1 MAKVR
6 ISRNWPDNDFVSILV
21 VADSGYP
28 QELHEA
34 MRVALDGFAET
45 SGVVLKGSEDE
56 ATSDHDR

>member
-6 ISRNWPDNDFVSILV
+6 IVRTWPDDDYVRIDV

-34 MRVALDGFAET
+34 MRVALDAFTEA
-45 SGVVLKGSEDE
+45 SRVVCGTNDE
-56 ATSDHDR
+56 AKP